1 MEIVSYF
8 KDNSNYSIL
17 INVLSVLMKRL
28 LMQLRI
34 SILDKT
40 THLLSYLFCDKIRS
54 TFYINIYLFYLS

>member
-40 THLLSYLFCDKIRS
+40 TRLLSYFFSDKIRS